1 MNIIGNNKKLITYLG
16 CGLLILA
23 IIYFLLT
30 VLKISGETFRF
41 NIIEGN
47 KNMNDNKKYKKTMEE
62 RVKKFKGENDKKGAI
77 DKIIE
82 RRQKKLDELS
92 EVVDEYDEDDILEKI
107 KELEKIEKKI
117 AKYETLH
124 SVITDI
130 VDKNTNKA
138 SYTIQ
143 RLNAWSYIVK
153 GTSQLHGSDSD
164 SDSDSGSGKGSS
176 FF

>member
-16 CGLLILA
+16 WGLLILA
-23 IIYFLLT
+23 IIYFFLT

-117 AKYETLH
+117 GKYETLH
-124 SVITDI
+124 IVINGI

-138 SYTIQ
+138 
-143 RLNAWSYIVK
+143 LNTLRSLNTWKNMSN
-153 GTSQLHGSDSD
+153 GTSILYGSDSD
-164 SDSDSGSGKGSS
+164 SDSDSGKGSS

>member
-1 MNIIGNNKKLITYLG
+1 MGIINISYYL
-16 CGLLILA
+16 
-23 IIYFLLT
+23 FFLT

-107 KELEKIEKKI
+107 KELEKIEKKLENM
-117 AKYETLH
+117 KLYTL
-124 SVITDI
+124 
-130 VDKNTNKA
+130 
-138 SYTIQ
+138 
-143 RLNAWSYIVK
+143 
-153 GTSQLHGSDSD
+153 
-164 SDSDSGSGKGSS
+164 
-176 FF
+176 

>member
-16 CGLLILA
+16 WGLLILA

-47 KNMNDNKKYKKTMEE
+47 KNMNDNKYKKTMKE

-82 RRQKKLDELS
+82 RRCKK
-92 EVVDEYDEDDILEKI
+92 
-107 KELEKIEKKI
+107 
-117 AKYETLH
+117 
-124 SVITDI
+124 
-130 VDKNTNKA
+130 
-138 SYTIQ
+138 
-143 RLNAWSYIVK
+143 R
-153 GTSQLHGSDSD
+153 
-164 SDSDSGSGKGSS
+164 
-176 FF
+176 

>member
-1 MNIIGNNKKLITYLG
+1 MGIINISYYL
-16 CGLLILA
+16 
-23 IIYFLLT
+23 FLLT

-47 KNMNDNKKYKKTMEE
+47 KNMNDNKYKKTMKE

-82 RRQKKLDELS
+82 RRQKKLDKLS

-117 AKYETLH
+117 GKYETLH
-124 SVITDI
+124 IVINGI

-138 SYTIQ
+138 LNTLRS
-143 RLNAWSYIVK
+143 LNAWKNMSK
-153 GTSQLHGSDSD
+153 GSSILYGSDSDSD